1 MNFHDYSG
9 DYVIFG
15 AGGLGREL
23 WGWIK
28 HARDNGASKRLLA
41 FVADDA
47 EPGQHY
53 DGIPVLRRDA
63 AQQVAGGTVRY
74 LNAVGSSG
82 GRRKVA
88 EGLAAADWE
97 AGWEALTYVHESV
110 LRGVNVAL
118 GQGVV
123 VCPWSTLSSD
133 CRLGEHVLVNV
144 RCGVAHD
151 VAVGAYSV
159 LLGSVS
165 LNGNVTVGEG
175 VTVGAGALV
184 HPGRRIGDGA
194 TVGMGSAVFTH
205 VRAGT
210 TVIGNPA
217 HKLQT

>member
-1 MNFHDYSG
+1 MNFHDVSG

-28 HARDNGASKRLLA
+28 HAHDNGAPKRLLA

-53 DGIPVLRRDA
+53 DGVPVLRREP
-63 AQQVAGGTVRY
+63 AQQLAGAAPRY
-74 LNAVGSSG
+74 LNAVGSSA
-82 GRRKVA
+82 GRRQVA
-88 EGLAAADWE
+88 ASLDA
-97 AGWEALTYVHESV
+97 AGWEALDYLHPSV
-110 LRGVNVAL
+110 LRGVNVTL
-118 GQGVV
+118 GRGVI

-133 CRLGEHVLVNV
+133 CSLGDHVLVNV

-165 LNGNVTVGEG
+165 LNGNVKVGADA
-175 VTVGAGALV
+175 TIGAGALV
-184 HPGRRIGDGA
+184 YPGRRIGDGA

-205 VRAGT
+205 VKAGS

-217 HKLQT
+217 RRLET